1 MASIV
6 DTSVKNFNSTMS
18 GAPALSGTAGSLIA
32 LLDAVLVNGFDIK
45 TASALTVS
53 GGVASMPFT
62 GSHSAQVDSVI
73 SISGITGAYASL
85 NGEQKVTAVGAGV
98 VRFATT
104 AADGAASGTVTFKMA
119 PLGWL
124 KPFAG
129 TNLAGYKSADVAA
142 TGMLLRVDDTGAQF
156 ARVRGFES
164 MTDVST
170 GLGPFPTDAQMSGG
184 GYWAK
189 SANSTAAAVPWAI
202 HGDGRLFYF
211 TALPGA
217 SGTPTFT
224 LGVTRCFGDMAALRL
239 GGDPFACYLNW
250 SSSASSNSQ
259 YDGGVGSVGNVVR
272 FSAPRDYTG
281 LGSAVVHCKYPYTFG
296 SSGSV
301 SGIDGALGSF
311 PSVVDGSLMTSRQ
324 FVGSGLAT
332 APPRADFP
340 GVYHCGQSGVWDTF
354 KFLDTA
360 PAAGALSGRTF
371 QALNTCNTTF
381 ATSSNSGNTGVL
393 MVDRTGPWR

>member
-18 GAPALSGTAGSLIA
+18 GAPALSGTAGSLVA

-45 TASALTVS
+45 TASALTVA

-124 KPFAG
+124 KPFTG
-129 TNLAGYKSADVAA
+129 TNLAAYKSGDVAA
-142 TGMLLRVDDTGAQF
+142 TGMLLRVDDTGTFF

-164 MTDVST
+164 MTDIST

-184 GYWAK
+184 GYWTK
-189 SANSTAAAVPWAI
+189 SNVASATAVPWAI

-211 TALPGA
+211 TALCGA
-217 SGTPTFT
+217 ATAANMLG
-224 LGVTRCFGDMAALRL
+224 GVTRCFGDMAALRP

-250 SSSASSNSQ
+250 SNTATVASQ
-259 YDGGVGSVGNVVR
+259 IDGGVGSAGNAAR

-281 LGSAVVHCKYPYTFG
+281 LGSAVVHCKYAYTFG
-296 SSGSV
+296 GNTVV
-301 SGIDGALGSF
+301 SGIDGPLGSF
-311 PSVVDGSLMTSRQ
+311 PSVVDGTLMTSRQ
-324 FVGSGLAT
+324 FVGSGITT

-340 GVYHCGQSGVWDTF
+340 GVYHVGQSGAWDTF

-360 PAAGALSGRTF
+360 PAAGSLAGRTF
-371 QALNTCNTTF
+371 QAVTTLNTTF
-381 ATSSNSGNTGVL
+381 PTASTSANSGVL